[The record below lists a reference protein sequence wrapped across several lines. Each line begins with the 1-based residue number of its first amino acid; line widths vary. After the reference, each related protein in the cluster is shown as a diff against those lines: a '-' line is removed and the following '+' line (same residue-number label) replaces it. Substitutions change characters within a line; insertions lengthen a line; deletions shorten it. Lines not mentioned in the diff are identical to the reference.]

1 MDAGEVGAA
10 DGGAEGVQE
19 RLEMRGCH
27 CFEEG
32 EDGGE
37 AEGSNRLRML
47 SKGVLMLNERNAV
60 SWVVK
65 SVGVESV

>member
-19 RLEMRGCH
+19 RLEMRGYH

-32 EDGGE
+32 EDG
-37 AEGSNRLRML
+37 ARP
-47 SKGVLMLNERNAV
+47 KGRIGCGCCRKVL
-60 SWVVK
+60 
-65 SVGVESV
+65 

>member
-10 DGGAEGVQE
+10 NGGAEGVQE

-32 EDGGE
+32 EGGL
-37 AEGSNRLRML
+37 EGDRTGRGCYQKLL
-47 SKGVLMLNERNAV
+47 
-60 SWVVK
+60 
-65 SVGVESV
+65 